1 MWRGDWNLLLQ
12 QDGRLAMNTKL
23 RYLCVAVC
31 ASLALVGCAP
41 GDSASAP
48 ASNDSNQP
56 VVEDSTS
63 SEETGTSAQEQDGPI
78 LSDEDVMATMT
89 CEVLT
94 EDQLSV
100 LGVFGT
106 FDRGARV
113 EIGESNGATWW
124 AVVLEVVGDDGT
136 VDARSSFITKSA
148 TLDDFSDDTWIELP
162 SENTW
167 QNVDWGHDMLV
178 RGQSALTL
186 ARRTLAAS

>member
-1 MWRGDWNLLLQ
+1 
-12 QDGRLAMNTKL
+12 MNAKL

-31 ASLALVGCAP
+31 ASLALVGCTP
-41 GDSASAP
+41 GDSLGTPSDGN
-48 ASNDSNQP
+48 SDQP

-63 SEETGTSAQEQDGPI
+63 SEETGTGEQEQDGPI

-94 EDQLSV
+94 EDQLSA

-106 FDRGARV
+106 FDCGTRV

-148 TLDDFSDDTWIELP
+148 TLDDFSDGTWIELP

-167 QNVDWGHDMLV
+167 QNVDWDHDMLV

>member
-1 MWRGDWNLLLQ
+1 
-12 QDGRLAMNTKL
+12 MNAKL

-31 ASLALVGCAP
+31 ASLALVGCTP
-41 GDSASAP
+41 GDSLGTPSDGN
-48 ASNDSNQP
+48 SDQP

-63 SEETGTSAQEQDGPI
+63 SEETGTGEQEQDGPI

-94 EDQLSV
+94 EDQLSA

-148 TLDDFSDDTWIELP
+148 TLDDFSDGTWIELL

-167 QNVDWGHDMLV
+167 QNVDWDHDMLV